1 MPKLFSSL
9 MKLQPSN
16 VPSLWRMWTQRK
28 SSSFLSFPLHF
39 LFHSN
44 SSLLAQSFSSSLII
58 TSHLSS
64 FLPPLSTHTQP
75 VFFPPSFFIF
85 LLRFHFNSLLRS
97 HSLLRCF
104 PLHSSPP
111 HYSVSEPTYEVVAH
125 SQVIVPHSDL
135 QGLLRQLVQGYFIW
149 KLLCRWGTWEHI
161 YINDS

>member
-1 MPKLFSSL
+1 MKDVDPEKIVFLFEFSPPFPVPLKLFFARSIVLLKPHNYFSSL
-9 MKLQPSN
+9 WFSS
-16 VPSLWRMWTQRK
+16 PSLY
-28 SSSFLSFPLHF
+28 P
-39 LFHSN
+39 HS
-44 SSLLAQSFSSSLII
+44 AC
-58 TSHLSS
+58 
-64 FLPPLSTHTQP
+64 
-75 VFFPPSFFIF
+75 FFPPSFFIF